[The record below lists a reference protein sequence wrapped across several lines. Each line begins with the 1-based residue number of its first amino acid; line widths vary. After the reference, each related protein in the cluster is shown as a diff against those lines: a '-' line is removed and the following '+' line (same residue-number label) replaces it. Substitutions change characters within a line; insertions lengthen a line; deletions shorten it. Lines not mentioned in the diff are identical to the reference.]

1 MRDLSKDLENRKIIV
16 KSLNDY
22 GFILENN
29 IYKYEKYIM
38 NNEFKIIV
46 IVENDK
52 MFSKVIEVLFDD
64 EYLML
69 DIETSTGEYVGK
81 IRDEYNNIIKDI
93 IDKCTYKDVYK
104 SKQTIKIIDY
114 VRKKYHDELEFLWD
128 DENAIW
134 RNKKRK
140 KWYAVLMVLS
150 ENKINGNST
159 DKIEVINLRY
169 QKNLIND
176 LIDNRKFFPGFH
188 MNKNNWITIKL
199 DGSVA
204 IKEIYELLDNS
215 YNISLNK

>member
-134 RNKKRK
+134 LNKKRK

>member
-176 LIDNRKFFPGFH
+176 LIDNKKFFPGFH

-199 DGSVA
+199 DGSVE